1 MLSASKR
8 PCQTFTDHYSHHLVC
23 FFHHRSGD
31 WRDESFCSRN
41 TRRRRTCLGV
51 DLQMPR
57 VLLFRILHL
66 CSCLFLRTFAS
77 IALCCLVPASLRAL
91 RMHHPSSCLLLLA
104 ASLRFACRASLNAF
118 KTSAL
123 DFDYQMRT
131 HSPPN
136 LTSPFI
142 CIPEIKRGVASI
154 HTVSPWPPYPYQA
167 HVLAHLPEGA
177 GIYRL

>member
-1 MLSASKR
+1 MRPFLQRRICNTISAQLLPVEKAPS
-8 PCQTFTDHYSHHLVC
+8 FFVC
-23 FFHHRSGD
+23 FQPRNGPVKPSLITTLTILFASSIIALETSD

-41 TRRRRTCLGV
+41 IRRRRTCLGV

-77 IALCCLVPASLRAL
+77 IALCCLVPAGLRTL

-123 DFDYQMRT
+123 DFD
-131 HSPPN
+131 
-136 LTSPFI
+136 
-142 CIPEIKRGVASI
+142 
-154 HTVSPWPPYPYQA
+154 
-167 HVLAHLPEGA
+167 
-177 GIYRL
+177 